1 MKRLIT
7 RGNWPAWAMLLGFLM
22 LLAVL
27 NAGFYLPKNIFWIV
41 EIPLIICVACF
52 GGATIAVLVRIYR
65 FWISAIRSEETK
77 GKRIGGFVAMILAS
91 LAVLPFI
98 GLYWFGTLVS
108 GFIFITNGV
117 IERMAQH

>member
-1 MKRLIT
+1 
-7 RGNWPAWAMLLGFLM
+7 MLLGFLM

-41 EIPLIICVACF
+41 EIPLIVCVACF

-77 GKRIGGFVAMILAS
+77 GKRIAGFIALIMGS

-98 GLYWFGTLVS
+98 GMYWFGTLVA

-117 IERMAQH
+117 IERMAQR